1 MYCYRGSG
9 NNLTFVPVFQ
19 SKIGLD
25 PDTGFLEER
34 WGGGAVSCNAFTQIT
49 TSDWSISDDCA
60 NVVYN

>member
-34 WGGGAVSCNAFTQIT
+34 WGGGQCLAMHLHK
-49 TSDWSISDDCA
+49 
-60 NVVYN
+60 